1 MLKWNMGKETIT
13 VDDEQITITTEE
25 NLHCQQCDHRWIVTD
40 DDYQCPKC
48 SNEDKVRL
56 VTEDYTE
63 RGKFLY
69 YGTGT
74 IEDMVEALERKAK
87 ILDTMEDNGWER
99 RGVAGDDYSRLTKT
113 E

>member
-1 MLKWNMGKETIT
+1 MGEETLT
-13 VDDEQITITTEE
+13 VDGEQITVTTEE

-40 DDYQCPKC
+40 GDYQCPKC
-48 SNEDKVRL
+48 GHRDKVRL
-56 VTEDYTE
+56 VTEDFTE
-63 RGKFLY
+63 RGKLLY

-74 IEDMVEALERKAK
+74 IEDMAETLERRAK
-87 ILDTMEDNGWER
+87 FLRAMKESGWER